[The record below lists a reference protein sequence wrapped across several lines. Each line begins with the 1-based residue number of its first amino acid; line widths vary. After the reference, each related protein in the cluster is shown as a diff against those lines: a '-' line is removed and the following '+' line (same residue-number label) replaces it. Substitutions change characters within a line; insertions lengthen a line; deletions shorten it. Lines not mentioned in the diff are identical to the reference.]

1 MIELLSV
8 KHNYVI
14 FFYFVMKPPTV
25 RMSYQIVLIMASL
38 PVWPPMIRGQ
48 GKTVLRHVN
57 TVVSVCLM
65 HRNWF
70 TWYWYMYNVSYVD
83 SCRRRYHHRSPCHLY
98 CCRTKDRLSIQ
109 RDNLQTRR
117 CVARWLPIQLH
128 VRCWESIPVFYHVS
142 VSNWF

>member
-14 FFYFVMKPPTV
+14 FFNFVMKPPTV

-65 HRNWF
+65 HRN
-70 TWYWYMYNVSYVD
+70 
-83 SCRRRYHHRSPCHLY
+83 
-98 CCRTKDRLSIQ
+98 
-109 RDNLQTRR
+109 
-117 CVARWLPIQLH
+117 
-128 VRCWESIPVFYHVS
+128 
-142 VSNWF
+142 